1 MRFKPRRLCRTGD
14 HQRWQSITIPSV
26 VTHMW
31 ESVEE
36 IDLEY
41 FDSDT
46 GGYLVVHPRGLHDGS
61 KTSNTNAAAKKP

>member
-1 MRFKPRRLCRTGD
+1 MRFKPRKLCRTGD

-41 FDSDT
+41 FDSDA
-46 GGYLVVHPRGLHDGS
+46 GGYLVVRPRGLSSHDGS
-61 KTSNTNAAAKKP
+61 SNEAAVAKK